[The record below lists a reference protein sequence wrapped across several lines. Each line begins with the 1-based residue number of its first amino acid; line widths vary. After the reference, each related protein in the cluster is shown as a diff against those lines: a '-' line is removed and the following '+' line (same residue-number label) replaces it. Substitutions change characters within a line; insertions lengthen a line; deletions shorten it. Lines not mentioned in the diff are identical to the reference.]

1 MTGFIKRFRI
11 ACLLM
16 VLLTALQVAPARAQS
31 GNNITA
37 YDLIAL
43 VNNIRTSN
51 GLPALEVS
59 NILMSTA
66 QSTAEIMAAN
76 RMGWHIGDVRGRI
89 MAAGYGGGATAWAT
103 ENFAIG
109 PMSLEDL
116 TWMWSDADHMIPMVK
131 PAYQHIG
138 AGVATAADG
147 SIYYIVHAAYTSGSG
162 AASTQPP
169 GSTGVEPTAP
179 AAQWIIPVVT
189 ATPAADGAVIHE
201 VKMGQSLWSIAI
213 AYNTH
218 IVDILRF
225 NLLSPEQQVVWVGQ
239 KLNIPVT
246 PQPTLRQAQGTA
258 LGQAQGTVVGQT
270 QGTAFGQAQGT
281 ASTPLAEPVATSTSS
296 VTAVPLAEPV
306 EAIATTASSTPSPVQ
321 AAPHPITTSQAP
333 KSPVNL
339 LERTIGYVLGGIF
352 TLGALLVGFGLL
364 ARRENS

>member
-1 MTGFIKRFRI
+1 MSGAIKRFQI
-11 ACLLM
+11 VCLLA
-16 VLLTALQVAPARAQS
+16 LLLSALRTVPARAQS
-31 GNNITA
+31 GSNITA
-37 YDLIAL
+37 HDLIAL
-43 VNNIRTSN
+43 VNNIRTGN

-59 NILMSTA
+59 SILMSTA

-76 RMGWHIGDVRGRI
+76 RMGWHIGDVRGRV

-116 TWMWSDADHMIPMVK
+116 AWMWSDADHMIPMVK

-147 SIYYIVHAAYTSGSG
+147 SVYYIVHAAYTSGSG
-162 AASTQPP
+162 ASSTQPP
-169 GSTGVEPTAP
+169 GSTGAEPTAP

-225 NLLSPEQQVVWVGQ
+225 NQMSPEQQVVWVGQ

-258 LGQAQGTVVGQT
+258 LQ
-270 QGTAFGQAQGT
+270 QAQGT
-281 ASTPLAEPVATSTSS
+281 ASSPAES
-296 VTAVPLAEPV
+296 VETRVTGTRRQAQGAAPTPLAEPV
-306 EAIATTASSTPSPVQ
+306 EAIETTARPTPSSAQ
-321 AAPHPITTSQAP
+321 TAPIQTPTPRTP

-339 LERTIGYVLGGIF
+339 LEQTIEYVLGGIF
-352 TLGALLVGFGLL
+352 ALGALLVGLGLL

>member
-1 MTGFIKRFRI
+1 MSGSIKRFQI
-11 ACLLM
+11 GLLLA
-16 VLLTALQVAPARAQS
+16 VLLSALWSAPASAQS
-31 GNNITA
+31 GSNITA

-59 NILMSTA
+59 SILMSTA

-76 RMGWHIGDVRGRI
+76 RMGWHIGDVRGRV

-116 TWMWSDADHMIPMVK
+116 AWMWSDADHMIPMVK

-147 SIYYIVHAAYTSGSG
+147 SIYYIVHAAYAPGS
-162 AASTQPP
+162 ASASTQPP
-169 GSTGVEPTAP
+169 GSTGAEPTAP

-189 ATPAADGAVIHE
+189 ATPAADGTVIHE

-225 NLLSPEQQVVWVGQ
+225 NQMSPEQQVVWVGQ

-258 LGQAQGTVVGQT
+258 FGQT
-270 QGTAFGQAQGT
+270 QGAVHQQAQGT
-281 ASTPLAEPVATSTSS
+281 ASSPAETVEADPMPNATATPRKIAANLNAATPVAGLIEAPIG
-296 VTAVPLAEPV
+296 TA
-306 EAIATTASSTPSPVQ
+306 TPILTP
-321 AAPHPITTSQAP
+321 AP
-333 KSPVNL
+333 KQPAASANSRDRV
-339 LERTIGYVLGGIF
+339 IGYVLGGIF
-352 TLGALLVGFGLL
+352 VTGALLVGFGLL